1 MTYMK
6 RIIPLLLLG
15 IINISN
21 ANAQEE
27 RGVVY
32 SLEDFRAMAL
42 GQSKTILISK
52 EKVKMA
58 EEMKKATFAQF
69 FPHFSANATYM
80 WNQRSIS
87 LLSEDAL
94 LPIGT
99 RAADG
104 SFSFR
109 QDQLNNKWTVVGGQA
124 VPLDSDGK
132 PFNPKTNPEKIQWK
146 DYAYLPKSAM
156 EYDIHNVFAGGL
168 GFTQPIFMGNK
179 IRELY
184 NISKSTEQIV
194 ALDDKQ
200 TERDLI
206 IEVDESYWR
215 TVSLLNKQKLAR
227 KLTDL
232 LEKLNSDVENMLKEG
247 VATKGDLLNVRVKL
261 NEAHLAL
268 TRAENGVRLSSMAL
282 YQLCGLNIN
291 GNYGLADEDISQQPL
306 SYQIDFDIN
315 KILDSRLELKKLEQ
329 LNKIESSKVKI
340 MKDRF
345 MPTIALS
352 ANYLL
357 SNPNSYNGYE
367 NKFGGMFNAGV
378 VVSIPIFHF
387 GDKIHTLRSARYS
400 QRIVNYQIQE
410 AKEKIE
416 LQVTQSNFRFQEANK
431 KLTSAQSNIASAEE
445 NLKLAEIAYKEGLIS
460 ITDLLGAQTA
470 WVSAN
475 SDRIDASI
483 DVRLCELYLM
493 RAKGEAF
500 K

>member
-1 MTYMK
+1 MN
-6 RIIPLLLLG
+6 RIIPLLLFG
-15 IINISN
+15 VINVTISN
-21 ANAQEE
+21 AQDETA
-27 RGVVY
+27 RVY
-32 SLEDFRAMAL
+32 SLEEYRAMAL

-52 EKVKMA
+52 EKLKMA
-58 EEMKKATFAQF
+58 EELKKAAFTQF
-69 FPHFSANATYM
+69 FPNFSANATYM
-80 WNQRSIS
+80 WNQKSIS

-109 QDQLNNKWTVVGGQA
+109 ADQVNNKWTMVEGQA
-124 VPLDSDGK
+124 VPLDSEGK
-132 PFNPKTNPEKIQWK
+132 PFNPKKNPEKIQWK

-340 MKDRF
+340 MKGRF

>member
-1 MTYMK
+1 MN
-6 RIIPLLLLG
+6 RIIPLLLFG
-15 IINISN
+15 VINVTISN
-21 ANAQEE
+21 AQDETA
-27 RGVVY
+27 RVY
-32 SLEDFRAMAL
+32 SLEEYRAMAL

-52 EKVKMA
+52 EKLKMA
-58 EEMKKATFAQF
+58 EELKKAAFTQF
-69 FPHFSANATYM
+69 FPNFSANATYM

-109 QDQLNNKWTVVGGQA
+109 ADQVNNKWTMVEGQA
-124 VPLDSDGK
+124 VPLDSEGK
-132 PFNPKTNPEKIQWK
+132 PFNPKKNPEKIQWK

-340 MKDRF
+340 MKGRF

>member
-1 MTYMK
+1 MN
-6 RIIPLLLLG
+6 RIIPLLLFG
-15 IINISN
+15 VINVTISN
-21 ANAQEE
+21 AQDETA
-27 RGVVY
+27 RVY
-32 SLEDFRAMAL
+32 SLEEYRAMAL

-52 EKVKMA
+52 EKLKMA
-58 EEMKKATFAQF
+58 EELKKAAFTQF
-69 FPHFSANATYM
+69 FPNFSANATYM
-80 WNQRSIS
+80 WNQKSIS

-109 QDQLNNKWTVVGGQA
+109 ADQVNNKWTMVEGQA
-124 VPLDSDGK
+124 VPLDSEGK
-132 PFNPKTNPEKIQWK
+132 PFNPKKNPEKIQWK

-340 MKDRF
+340 MKGRF

-400 QRIVNYQIQE
+400 QKKKNYQIKDT
-410 AKEKIE
+410 KEKIE

-460 ITDLLGAQTA
+460 ITDILGAQTA

>member
-1 MTYMK
+1 MN
-6 RIIPLLLLG
+6 RIIPLLLFG
-15 IINISN
+15 VINVTISN
-21 ANAQEE
+21 AQDETA
-27 RGVVY
+27 RVY
-32 SLEDFRAMAL
+32 SLEEYRAMAL

-52 EKVKMA
+52 EKLKMA
-58 EEMKKATFAQF
+58 EELKKAAFTQF
-69 FPHFSANATYM
+69 FPNFSANATYM
-80 WNQRSIS
+80 WNQKSIS

-109 QDQLNNKWTVVGGQA
+109 ADQVNKKWTMVEGQA
-124 VPLDSDGK
+124 VPLDSEGK
-132 PFNPKTNPEKIQWK
+132 PFNPKKNPEKIQWK

-340 MKDRF
+340 MKGRF

-357 SNPNSYNGYE
+357 SNPNSYNAYE
-367 NKFGGMFNAGV
+367 NKFGGMLNAGV

-400 QRIVNYQIQE
+400 QRIVN
-410 AKEKIE
+410 
-416 LQVTQSNFRFQEANK
+416 
-431 KLTSAQSNIASAEE
+431 
-445 NLKLAEIAYKEGLIS
+445 
-460 ITDLLGAQTA
+460 
-470 WVSAN
+470 
-475 SDRIDASI
+475 
-483 DVRLCELYLM
+483 
-493 RAKGEAF
+493 
-500 K
+500 

>member
-1 MTYMK
+1 MN
-6 RIIPLLLLG
+6 RIIPLLLFG
-15 IINISN
+15 VINVTISN
-21 ANAQEE
+21 AQDETA
-27 RGVVY
+27 RVY
-32 SLEDFRAMAL
+32 SLEEYRAMAL

-52 EKVKMA
+52 EKLKMA
-58 EEMKKATFAQF
+58 EELKKAAFTQF
-69 FPHFSANATYM
+69 FPNFSANATYM
-80 WNQRSIS
+80 WNQKSIS

-109 QDQLNNKWTVVGGQA
+109 ADQVNNKWTMVEGQA
-124 VPLDSDGK
+124 VPLDSEGK
-132 PFNPKTNPEKIQWK
+132 PFNPKKNPEKIQWK

-340 MKDRF
+340 MKGRF

-460 ITDLLGAQTA
+460 ITYLLGAQTA